1 LIEIP
6 DVAQNLIFSLVLHAV
21 LNTCHKSV
29 LHEMSRTSTLAR
41 SCVGVG
47 VGVGREGSGA
57 GVEFL
62 SEEDDVMRLKL
73 LILAFVLASAAIFS
87 IRGVVNQENMGKR
100 QEVGKN

>member
-41 SCVGVG
+41 SCVGVGVG

-87 IRGVVNQENMGKR
+87 IRGVVNQENM
-100 QEVGKN
+100 